1 MTRSPPHRIT
11 LILVT
16 ALAILTLNMF
26 LPSLANIARDLETSY
41 AVVSLAV
48 AGYLGITAVVHLV
61 IGPLSDRYGRRPVL
75 LSVLVLFIAASII
88 CSLAENIWMFL
99 LFRMLQAGMASGSA
113 LSMVIVRDTHSKR
126 EAAGVIGYISMAMAL
141 APMLGPILGGTLDA
155 AFGWRSVFHF
165 YALAGFCMFVLC
177 WLDVGETR
185 PERAHNADG
194 NGDTFWTVAREPRFW
209 AYALCTAFSTGA
221 FYIFIAGAPLVADT
235 TFKVST
241 AQLGLFI
248 GSITGGFMLGSFFAG
263 RYSPHHPLATM
274 MIAGRLFAFGGLI
287 LGLTLVLSGWLSPL
301 LFFGCT
307 IFVGFGNGITMPSSN
322 SGVMSVSATSAGTA
336 AGLNGAFNVTCG
348 ALLTLLTG
356 FVLTPANAPVL
367 LMVLMLTAVV
377 VSLLAALWA
386 RRFER
391 NDAAA

>member
-1 MTRSPPHRIT
+1 M
-11 LILVT
+11 
-16 ALAILTLNMF
+16 
-26 LPSLANIARDLETSY
+26 
-41 AVVSLAV
+41 
-48 AGYLGITAVVHLV
+48 
-61 IGPLSDRYGRRPVL
+61 
-75 LSVLVLFIAASII
+75 
-88 CSLAENIWMFL
+88 
-99 LFRMLQAGMASGSA
+99 
-113 LSMVIVRDTHSKR
+113 
-126 EAAGVIGYISMAMAL
+126 IGYISMAMAL

-194 NGDTFWTVAREPRFW
+194 NGGHFLGPWHANPGSGPMR
-209 AYALCTAFSTGA
+209 LCTAFSTGA

>member
-307 IFVGFGNGITMPSSN
+307 IFCRVWKRDHHAQQQFGRHVGQCNIGRHGCRAQWCLQRHLRCAADPADRVCADTGQCA
-322 SGVMSVSATSAGTA
+322 GVAH
-336 AGLNGAFNVTCG
+336 GADADGGCG
-348 ALLTLLTG
+348 Q
-356 FVLTPANAPVL
+356 PACRPVGPT
-367 LMVLMLTAVV
+367 V
-377 VSLLAALWA
+377 
-386 RRFER
+386 
-391 NDAAA
+391 